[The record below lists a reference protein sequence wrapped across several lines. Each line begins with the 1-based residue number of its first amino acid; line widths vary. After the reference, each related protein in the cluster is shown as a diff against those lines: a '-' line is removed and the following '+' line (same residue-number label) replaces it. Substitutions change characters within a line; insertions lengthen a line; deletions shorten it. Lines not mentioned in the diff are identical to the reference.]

1 MGTMAVKNC
10 SQGRSP
16 SVSVTLVDDEGNEK
30 YVSVEDDWLTENR
43 LDIGSEWP
51 KEI

>member
-1 MGTMAVKNC
+1 MERILILRTC
-10 SQGRSP
+10 SME
-16 SVSVTLVDDEGNEK
+16 VVDDEGNEK
-30 YVSVEDDWLTENR
+30 YVSVEDDWLTEKR